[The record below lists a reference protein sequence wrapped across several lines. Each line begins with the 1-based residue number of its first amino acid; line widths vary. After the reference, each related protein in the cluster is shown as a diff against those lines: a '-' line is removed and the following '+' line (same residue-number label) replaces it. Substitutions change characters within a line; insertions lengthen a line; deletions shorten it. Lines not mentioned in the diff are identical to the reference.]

1 MKIKDKIK
9 DLAKLYDDGSD
20 YFLPIEVQKKWFF
33 EENPNGC
40 IIVEK
45 PELSPERTPGEY
57 VATAKIYKDKP
68 KDPND
73 LPDIQISNIAKPGED
88 GISAYLNCQI
98 KAVRSALKDLG
109 YWVIEDDLV
118 EKTKKHNDF
127 VIKTTG
133 TNILQQSFVDES
145 DKTEKS
151 CEKSE
156 APENTDSKTKNEPA
170 DDINEDKVIEK
181 SDKNEIAEKDDAK
194 NSDTVSD
201 SEKELDSEKDL
212 DLNSVDD
219 AMKLVISYRNYQ
231 GRTIGDL
238 YNSKDPSERKILD
251 WFATSNVAAERHPK
265 ESLASKTVLSQDAA
279 KK

>member
-68 KDPND
+68 NDPSD

-118 EKTKKHNDF
+118 EKTKKHNEF

-133 TNILQQSFVDES
+133 TNILQQPVVDES

-156 APENTDSKTKNEPA
+156 GQGNTDGKTTNEST
-170 DDINEDKVIEK
+170 DDI
-181 SDKNEIAEKDDAK
+181 DKNKVVKKENKAEITEKDDAK
-194 NSDTVSD
+194 SGNAVNN
-201 SEKELDSEKDL
+201 SEKELN
-212 DLNSVDD
+212 LNSFED

-251 WFATSNVAAERHPK
+251 WFATSNVAAERHPR
-265 ESLASKTVLSQDAA
+265 ESLASKTVLSKDAN
-279 KK
+279 KEQK

>member
-68 KDPND
+68 NDPSD
-73 LPDIQISNIAKPGED
+73 LPDIQISNIARPGED

-109 YWVIEDDLV
+109 YWVVEDDIV
-118 EKTKKHNDF
+118 EKTKKHNEF

-133 TNILQQSFVDES
+133 INVLQQSSNDES
-145 DKTEKS
+145 GKTEKS
-151 CEKSE
+151 CEESE
-156 APENTDSKTKNEPA
+156 DPKGIDKKTHNDSASDTE
-170 DDINEDKVIEK
+170 IDKAVEK
-181 SDKNEIAEKDDAK
+181 DNKAEVVEKDDAK
-194 NSDTVSD
+194 SGDAVNN
-201 SEKELDSEKDL
+201 SEKELD
-212 DLNSVDD
+212 LNSFED

-251 WFATSNVAAERHPK
+251 WFATSNVAAERHPR
-265 ESLASKTVLSQDAA
+265 ESLASKTVLSKDAT
-279 KK
+279 KEQK

>member
-1 MKIKDKIK
+1 MGIKDKIK

-20 YFLPIEVQKKWFF
+20 YFLPIEIQKKWFF

-40 IIVEK
+40 IIVDK

-57 VATAKIYKDKP
+57 VATARIYKDKP
-68 KDPND
+68 KDPGD
-73 LPDIQISNIAKPGED
+73 LPDVQISNIARPGED

-133 TNILQQSFVDES
+133 MGVANSVSVES
-145 DKTEKS
+145 
-151 CEKSE
+151 KSE
-156 APENTDSKTKNEPA
+156 SEIADTKSETATVDTENGPAENVEKNKIVEEKKTKE
-170 DDINEDKVIEK
+170 DID
-181 SDKNEIAEKDDAK
+181 AEKDLDIE
-194 NSDTVSD
+194 NTP
-201 SEKELDSEKDL
+201 EKELD
-212 DLNSVDD
+212 LNIVED

-265 ESLASKTVLSQDAA
+265 ESLAAKTVLA
-279 KK
+279 KDSGKK

>member
-1 MKIKDKIK
+1 MGIKDEVKY
-9 DLAKLYDDGSD
+9 LAKLYDDGSD
-20 YFLPIEVQKKWFF
+20 YFLPIEIQKKWFF

-40 IIVEK
+40 IIVDK

-57 VATAKIYKDKP
+57 IATAKIYKDKP
-68 KDPND
+68 NDPD
-73 LPDIQISNIAKPGED
+73 ALPDVQISNIARPGED

-118 EKTKKHNDF
+118 EKTKRHNDF

-133 TNILQQSFVDES
+133 IGIVNPVGVDGDNGDNES
-145 DKTEKS
+145 KITDTKLET
-151 CEKSE
+151 
-156 APENTDSKTKNEPA
+156 ATLNTDNVCAEDVDNNKIVEKKNVKE
-170 DDINEDKVIEK
+170 V
-181 SDKNEIAEKDDAK
+181 AEKDEDVK
-194 NSDTVSD
+194 NIP
-201 SEKELDSEKDL
+201 EKELD
-212 DLNSVDD
+212 LNIVED

-251 WFATSNVAAERHPK
+251 WFATSNVAAERHPR
-265 ESLASKTVLSQDAA
+265 ESLASKTVLSKDSV